1 MAVSDLPLSHRFG
14 VFFFVGGLVPNPIDI
29 RFQRVSGLGAT
40 VSLKTHAE
48 GGENLYAHRFPEA
61 IGYQNLVLE
70 RSAALISP
78 LDIEFNIAMSL
89 FKFSASNVLV
99 TLFDDSGVPTAGWM
113 FLKAYPVRWATS
125 DLDAKQSGIVI
136 DTMELA
142 YTRMQILRL

>member
-1 MAVSDLPLSHRFG
+1 MPVSDLPLSFRFG
-14 VFFFVGGLVPNPIDI
+14 VFFFVGGLIPNPIDI

-40 VSLKTHAE
+40 VALKTHQE
-48 GGENLYAHRFPEA
+48 GGQNLYTHRFPES

-78 LDIEFNIAMSL
+78 LDIEFNIALSL
-89 FKFSASNVLV
+89 FKFAASNTLV
-99 TLFDDSGVPTAGWM
+99 TLFDDGGVPTAAWM
-113 FLKAYPVRWATS
+113 FLNTYPVRWATS
-125 DLDAKQSGIVI
+125 DLDAKQNGIVI

>member
-1 MAVSDLPLSHRFG
+1 MPVSDLPLSFRCG
-14 VFFFVGGLVPNPIDI
+14 VFFFVGGLIPNPIDI

-40 VSLKTHAE
+40 VALKSHSE
-48 GGENLYAHRFPEA
+48 GGQNLYTHRFPES

-78 LDIEFNIAMSL
+78 LDIEFNIALSL
-89 FKFSASNVLV
+89 FKFAASNTLV
-99 TLFDDSGVPTAGWM
+99 TLFDDGGVPTAAWM
-113 FLKAYPVRWATS
+113 FLNTYPVRWATS
-125 DLDAKQSGIVI
+125 DLDAKQNGIVI

>member
-1 MAVSDLPLSHRFG
+1 MPVSDLPLSFRFG
-14 VFFFVGGLVPNPIDI
+14 VFFFVGGLIPNPIDI

-40 VSLKTHAE
+40 VALKSHSE
-48 GGENLYAHRFPEA
+48 GGQNLYTHRFPES

-78 LDIEFNIAMSL
+78 LDIEFNIALSL
-89 FKFSASNVLV
+89 FKFAASNTLV
-99 TLFDDSGVPTAGWM
+99 TLFDDDGVPTAAWM
-113 FLKAYPVRWATS
+113 FLNTYPVRWATS
-125 DLDAKQSGIVI
+125 DLDAKQNGIVI

>member
-1 MAVSDLPLSHRFG
+1 MSVNDLPLSFRFG
-14 VFFFVGGLVPNPIDI
+14 VFFFVGGLIPNPIDI

-40 VSLKTHAE
+40 VSLKTHSE
-48 GGENLYAHRFPEA
+48 GGQNLYTHRFREA
-61 IGYQNLVLE
+61 VGYQNLVLE

-99 TLFDDSGVPTAGWM
+99 TLFDDSGLPTAGWM
-113 FLKAYPVRWATS
+113 FLKAFPVRWSTS
-125 DLDAKQSGIVI
+125 DLDAKQTGIVI

-142 YTRMQILRL
+142 YTRMQILRV

>member
-1 MAVSDLPLSHRFG
+1 MPVSDLPVSFRFG
-14 VFFFVGGLVPNPIDI
+14 VFFFVDGLVPNPIDI
-29 RFQRVSGLGAT
+29 RFQRVSGLGAS
-40 VSLKTHAE
+40 VSLKTYAE

-70 RSAALISP
+70 RSAALTSP
-78 LDIEFNIAMSL
+78 LDDEFNTALSL
-89 FKFSASNVLV
+89 FKFAASNVLV
-99 TLFDDSGVPTAGWM
+99 TLFDDSGTPTAAWM

-125 DLDAKQSGIVI
+125 DLDANQKGIVI

>member
-1 MAVSDLPLSHRFG
+1 MPVSDLPLSFRFG
-14 VFFFVGGLVPNPIDI
+14 VFFFVGGLIPNPIDI

-40 VSLKTHAE
+40 VALKSHSE
-48 GGENLYAHRFPEA
+48 GGQNLYTHRFPES

-78 LDIEFNIAMSL
+78 LDIEFNIALSL
-89 FKFSASNVLV
+89 FKFAASNTLV
-99 TLFDDSGVPTAGWM
+99 TLFNDDGVPTAAWM
-113 FLKAYPVRWATS
+113 FLNTYPVRWATS
-125 DLDAKQSGIVI
+125 DLDAKQNGIVI

>member
-1 MAVSDLPLSHRFG
+1 MPVSDLPLGFRFG

-70 RSAALISP
+70 RSAPLISP
-78 LDIEFNIAMSL
+78 LDIEFNIALSL

-99 TLFDDSGVPTAGWM
+99 TLFDDSGAPTAGWM
-113 FLKAYPVRWATS
+113 FVKAYPVRWATS
-125 DLDAKQSGIVI
+125 DLDANQKGVVI

>member
-1 MAVSDLPLSHRFG
+1 MPVSDLPLSFRFG
-14 VFFFVGGLVPNPIDI
+14 VFFFVGGLIPNPIDI

-40 VSLKTHAE
+40 VALKSHSE
-48 GGENLYAHRFPEA
+48 GGQNLYTHRFPES

-78 LDIEFNIAMSL
+78 LDIEFNIALSL
-89 FKFSASNVLV
+89 FKFAASNTLV
-99 TLFDDSGVPTAGWM
+99 TLFDDSGVPTAAWM
-113 FLKAYPVRWATS
+113 FLNTYPVRWATS
-125 DLDAKQSGIVI
+125 DLDAQRNGIVI

>member
-1 MAVSDLPLSHRFG
+1 MPVSDLPLSFRFG
-14 VFFFVGGLVPNPIDI
+14 VFFFVGGLIPNPIDI

-40 VSLKTHAE
+40 VALKSHSE
-48 GGENLYAHRFPEA
+48 GGQNLYTHRFPES

-78 LDIEFNIAMSL
+78 LDIEFNIALSL
-89 FKFSASNVLV
+89 FKFAASNTLV
-99 TLFDDSGVPTAGWM
+99 TLFDDSGAPTAAWM
-113 FLKAYPVRWATS
+113 FLNTYPVRWATS
-125 DLDAKQSGIVI
+125 DLDAKQNGIVI

>member
-1 MAVSDLPLSHRFG
+1 MPVSDLPLSFRFG
-14 VFFFVGGLVPNPIDI
+14 VFFFVGGLIPNPIDI

-40 VSLKTHAE
+40 VALKSHSE
-48 GGENLYAHRFPEA
+48 GGQNLYTHRFPES

-78 LDIEFNIAMSL
+78 LDIEFNIALSL
-89 FKFSASNVLV
+89 FKFAASNTLV
-99 TLFDDSGVPTAGWM
+99 TLFDDGGVPTAAWM
-113 FLKAYPVRWATS
+113 FLNTYPVRWATS
-125 DLDAKQSGIVI
+125 DLDAKQNGIVI

>member
-1 MAVSDLPLSHRFG
+1 MPVSDLPLSFRFG
-14 VFFFVGGLVPNPIDI
+14 VFFFVGGLIPNPIDI

-48 GGENLYAHRFPEA
+48 GGQNLYAHRFPEA

-78 LDIEFNIAMSL
+78 LDIEFNIALSL
-89 FKFSASNVLV
+89 FKFAASNTLV
-99 TLFDDSGVPTAGWM
+99 TLFNDDGVPTAAWM
-113 FLKAYPVRWATS
+113 FLNTYPVRWATS
-125 DLDAKQSGIVI
+125 DLDAKQNGIVI

>member
-1 MAVSDLPLSHRFG
+1 MPVSDLPLSFRFG
-14 VFFFVGGLVPNPIDI
+14 VFFFVGGLIPNPIDI

-40 VSLKTHAE
+40 VALKSHSE
-48 GGENLYAHRFPEA
+48 GGQNLYTHRFPES

-78 LDIEFNIAMSL
+78 LDIEFNIALSL
-89 FKFSASNVLV
+89 FKFAASNTLV
-99 TLFDDSGVPTAGWM
+99 TLFDDDGVPTAGWM
-113 FLKAYPVRWATS
+113 FLNTYPVRWATS
-125 DLDAKQSGIVI
+125 DLDAKQNGIVI

>member
-1 MAVSDLPLSHRFG
+1 MPVADLPLSFRFG
-14 VFFFVGGLVPNPIDI
+14 VLFFVGGLIPNPLDI

-48 GGENLYAHRFPEA
+48 GGQNLYAHRFPEA

-70 RSAALISP
+70 RSAPLISP
-78 LDIEFNIAMSL
+78 LDIEFNIALSL

-99 TLFDDSGVPTAGWM
+99 TLLDDGGTPTLSWM
-113 FLKAYPVRWATS
+113 FLKAFPVRWSTS
-125 DLDAKQSGIVI
+125 DLDAGRNGVVI

-142 YTRMQILRL
+142 YTRMQIMRL

>member
-1 MAVSDLPLSHRFG
+1 MPVSDLPLSFRFG

-40 VSLKTHAE
+40 VSLKNHAE
-48 GGENLYAHRFPEA
+48 GGQNLYTHRFPES

-70 RSAALISP
+70 RSAPLISP
-78 LDIEFNIAMSL
+78 LDIEFNIALSL

-99 TLFDDSGVPTAGWM
+99 TLFDGDQTPTAGWM
-113 FLKAYPVRWATS
+113 FLKTFPVRWSTT
-125 DLDAKQSGIVI
+125 DLDAGQNGVVI

-142 YTRMQILRL
+142 YTRMQIMRL

>member
-1 MAVSDLPLSHRFG
+1 MPVESLPLGFRFG
-14 VFFFVGGLVPNPIDI
+14 VFFFVGGLIPNPIDI

-61 IGYQNLVLE
+61 VGYQNLVLE
-70 RSAALISP
+70 RSAPLISP
-78 LDIEFNIAMSL
+78 LDIEFNIALSL

-99 TLFDDSGVPTAGWM
+99 TLFDDDGVPTAGWM
-113 FLKAYPVRWATS
+113 FIKAYPVRWATS
-125 DLDAKQSGIVI
+125 DLDANQKGVVI